1 MKKIIAAALLAALLL
16 SGCGEQRDG
25 EDVPFAK
32 AQLIELRDA
41 AGEEVLSITDS
52 EEIEEFVSALE
63 MDSWSPAAIP
73 QDAALLCTVEFYQEK
88 TVKLGQTQP
97 EGWDL
102 VLRMEL
108 YEGGVIAVELLS
120 TTMAL
125 ELTPSAAEY
134 LEGLLPLKAQEK

>member
-1 MKKIIAAALLAALLL
+1 MKRIVAAALLAALLL
-16 SGCGEQRDG
+16 SGCAAAQDDLEGAA
-25 EDVPFAK
+25 AK
-32 AQLIELRDA
+32 AQAIEIRDA
-41 AGEEVLSITDS
+41 EGEEVLSITDS
-52 EEIEEFVSALE
+52 EEIEDFVSALE
-63 MDSWSPAAIP
+63 TESWLPAGLP
-73 QDAALLCTVEFYQEK
+73 EDAKLLCTAEFYQEK

-102 VLRMEL
+102 VLRLEL

-134 LEGLLPLKAQEK
+134 LEGLLP

>member
-52 EEIEEFVSALE
+52 EEIEEFASALE
-63 MDSWSPAAIP
+63 TESWLPAGLP
-73 QDAALLCTVEFYQEK
+73 EDAKLLCTAEFYQEK

-102 VLRMEL
+102 VLRLEL

-134 LEGLLPLKAQEK
+134 LEGLLP

>member
-1 MKKIIAAALLAALLL
+1 MKRIIAAALLAALLL

-88 TVKLGQTQP
+88 TVKPGQTQP

-102 VLRMEL
+102 VLRLEL

-125 ELTPSAAEY
+125 ELTPSAAEH
-134 LEGLLPLKAQEK
+134 LEGLLP

>member
-1 MKKIIAAALLAALLL
+1 MKRIIAAALLAALLL

-73 QDAALLCTVEFYQEK
+73 QDAALLCTAEFYQEK

-134 LEGLLPLKAQEK
+134 LEGLLP

>member
-1 MKKIIAAALLAALLL
+1 MKRIIAAALLAALLL

-63 MDSWSPAAIP
+63 TESWLPAGLP
-73 QDAALLCTVEFYQEK
+73 EDAKLLCTAEFYQEK

-102 VLRMEL
+102 VLRLEL

-134 LEGLLPLKAQEK
+134 LEGLLP

>member
-1 MKKIIAAALLAALLL
+1 MKRIIAAALLAALLL

-73 QDAALLCTVEFYQEK
+73 QDAALLCTAEFYQEK

-102 VLRMEL
+102 VLRLEL

-134 LEGLLPLKAQEK
+134 LEGLLP

>member
-73 QDAALLCTVEFYQEK
+73 QDAALLCTAEFYQEK

-125 ELTPSAAEY
+125 ELTPSAAEH
-134 LEGLLPLKAQEK
+134 LEGLLP

>member
-1 MKKIIAAALLAALLL
+1 MKRIIAAALLAALLL

-125 ELTPSAAEY
+125 ELTPSAAEH
-134 LEGLLPLKAQEK
+134 LEGLLP

>member
-1 MKKIIAAALLAALLL
+1 MKRIIAAALLAALLL

-52 EEIEEFVSALE
+52 KEIEEFVSALE
-63 MDSWSPAAIP
+63 MDGWSPAAIP
-73 QDAALLCTVEFYQEK
+73 QDAALLCTAEFYQEK

-102 VLRMEL
+102 VLRLEL

-125 ELTPSAAEY
+125 ELTPSAAEH
-134 LEGLLPLKAQEK
+134 LEGLLP

>member
-1 MKKIIAAALLAALLL
+1 MKRIIAAALLAALLL

-63 MDSWSPAAIP
+63 TESWLPAGLP
-73 QDAALLCTVEFYQEK
+73 EDAKLLCTAEFYQEK

-134 LEGLLPLKAQEK
+134 LEGLLP

>member
-1 MKKIIAAALLAALLL
+1 MKRIIAAALLAALLL

-25 EDVPFAK
+25 EDVAFAK

-63 MDSWSPAAIP
+63 TESWSPAAIP
-73 QDAALLCTVEFYQEK
+73 QDAALLCTAEFYQEK

-125 ELTPSAAEY
+125 ELTPSAAEH
-134 LEGLLPLKAQEK
+134 LEGLLP

>member
-52 EEIEEFVSALE
+52 EGIEEFVSALE
-63 MDSWSPAAIP
+63 TESWLPAGLP
-73 QDAALLCTVEFYQEK
+73 EDAKLLCTAEFYQEK

-134 LEGLLPLKAQEK
+134 LEGLLP

>member
-16 SGCGEQRDG
+16 SGCGEQRGG

-63 MDSWSPAAIP
+63 TESWLPAGLP
-73 QDAALLCTVEFYQEK
+73 EDAKLLCTAEFYQEK

-134 LEGLLPLKAQEK
+134 LEGLLP

>member
-63 MDSWSPAAIP
+63 TESWLPAGLP
-73 QDAALLCTVEFYQEK
+73 EDAKLLCTAEFYQEK

-125 ELTPSAAEY
+125 ELTPSAAEH
-134 LEGLLPLKAQEK
+134 LEGLLP

>member
-1 MKKIIAAALLAALLL
+1 MKKIVAAALLAALLL

-41 AGEEVLSITDS
+41 VGEGVLSITDS
-52 EEIEEFVSALE
+52 KEIEEFVIALE
-63 MDSWSPAAIP
+63 MDGWSPAAIP
-73 QDAALLCTVEFYQEK
+73 QNAALLCTVEFYQEG

-102 VLRMEL
+102 VLRLEL

-134 LEGLLPLKAQEK
+134 LEGLLP

>member
-1 MKKIIAAALLAALLL
+1 MKRIIAAALLAALLL

-63 MDSWSPAAIP
+63 TESWLPAGLP
-73 QDAALLCTVEFYQEK
+73 EDAKLLCTAEFYQEK

-97 EGWDL
+97 EGWNL

-134 LEGLLPLKAQEK
+134 LEGLLP

>member
-1 MKKIIAAALLAALLL
+1 MKKIIAAALFAALLL
-16 SGCGEQRDG
+16 SGCVEQRDG

-73 QDAALLCTVEFYQEK
+73 QDAALLCTAEFYQEK

-134 LEGLLPLKAQEK
+134 LEGLLP

>member
-125 ELTPSAAEY
+125 ELTPSAAEH
-134 LEGLLPLKAQEK
+134 LEGLLP

>member
-63 MDSWSPAAIP
+63 TESWLPAGLP
-73 QDAALLCTVEFYQEK
+73 EDAKLLCTAEFYQEK

-97 EGWDL
+97 EGWNL
-102 VLRMEL
+102 VLRLEL

-134 LEGLLPLKAQEK
+134 LEGLLP

>member
-1 MKKIIAAALLAALLL
+1 MKRIIAAALLAALLL
-16 SGCGEQRDG
+16 SGCAAAQDDLEG
-25 EDVPFAK
+25 AATK
-32 AQLIELRDA
+32 AQAIEIRDA
-41 AGEEVLSITDS
+41 EGEEILSITDS
-52 EEIEEFVSALE
+52 EEIEGFVSALE
-63 MDSWSPAAIP
+63 TESWLPAGLP
-73 QDAALLCTVEFYQEK
+73 EDAKLLCTAEFYQEK

-102 VLRMEL
+102 VLRLEL

-134 LEGLLPLKAQEK
+134 LEGLLP

>member
-73 QDAALLCTVEFYQEK
+73 QDAALLCTAEFYQEK
-88 TVKLGQTQP
+88 TVKPGQTQP

-102 VLRMEL
+102 VLRLEL

-134 LEGLLPLKAQEK
+134 LEGLLP

>member
-63 MDSWSPAAIP
+63 TESWLPAGLP
-73 QDAALLCTVEFYQEK
+73 EDAALLCTVEFYQEK

-125 ELTPSAAEY
+125 ELTPSAAEH
-134 LEGLLPLKAQEK
+134 LEGLLP

>member
-1 MKKIIAAALLAALLL
+1 MKRIIAAALLAALLL

-52 EEIEEFVSALE
+52 EEIEDFVSALE
-63 MDSWSPAAIP
+63 TESWLPAGLP
-73 QDAALLCTVEFYQEK
+73 EDAKLLCTAEFYQEK
-88 TVKLGQTQP
+88 TVKLGQTQH

-102 VLRMEL
+102 VLRLEL

-134 LEGLLPLKAQEK
+134 LEGLLP

>member
-1 MKKIIAAALLAALLL
+1 MKRIIAAALLAALLL

-41 AGEEVLSITDS
+41 VGEEVLSITDS
-52 EEIEEFVSALE
+52 EEIEAFVIALE
-63 MDSWSPAAIP
+63 MDGWSPAAIP
-73 QDAALLCTVEFYQEK
+73 QDAALLCTAEFYQEK

-134 LEGLLPLKAQEK
+134 LEGLLP

>member
-1 MKKIIAAALLAALLL
+1 MKRIIAAALLAALLL
-16 SGCGEQRDG
+16 SGCGAAQDDLEG
-25 EDVPFAK
+25 AATK
-32 AQLIELRDA
+32 AQAIEIRDA
-41 AGEEVLSITDS
+41 EGEEVLSITDS

-73 QDAALLCTVEFYQEK
+73 QDAALLCTAEFYQEK

-134 LEGLLPLKAQEK
+134 LGGLLP

>member
-16 SGCGEQRDG
+16 SGCGERRDG

-32 AQLIELRDA
+32 AHLIELRDA

-73 QDAALLCTVEFYQEK
+73 QDAALLCTAEFYQEK

-134 LEGLLPLKAQEK
+134 LEGLLP

>member
-73 QDAALLCTVEFYQEK
+73 QDAALLCTAEFYQEK

-134 LEGLLPLKAQEK
+134 LEGLLP

>member
-1 MKKIIAAALLAALLL
+1 MKKIVAAALLAALLL

-52 EEIEEFVSALE
+52 EEIEEFASALE
-63 MDSWSPAAIP
+63 TESWLPAGLP
-73 QDAALLCTVEFYQEK
+73 EDAKLLCTAEFYQEK

-102 VLRMEL
+102 VLRLEL

-134 LEGLLPLKAQEK
+134 LEGLLP

>member
-63 MDSWSPAAIP
+63 TESWLPAGLP
-73 QDAALLCTVEFYQEK
+73 EDAKLLCTVEFYQEK

-102 VLRMEL
+102 VLWMEL

-134 LEGLLPLKAQEK
+134 LEGLLP

>member
-1 MKKIIAAALLAALLL
+1 MKRIIAAALLAALLL
-16 SGCGEQRDG
+16 SGCAAAQDDLEG
-25 EDVPFAK
+25 AATK
-32 AQLIELRDA
+32 AQAIEIRDA
-41 AGEEVLSITDS
+41 EGEEILSITDS

-63 MDSWSPAAIP
+63 TESWLPAGLP
-73 QDAALLCTVEFYQEK
+73 EDAKLLCTAEFYQEK

-134 LEGLLPLKAQEK
+134 LEGLLP

>member
-1 MKKIIAAALLAALLL
+1 MKRIIAAALLAALLL

-32 AQLIELRDA
+32 AQLIELRNA

-73 QDAALLCTVEFYQEK
+73 QDAALLCTAEFYQEK

-134 LEGLLPLKAQEK
+134 LEGLLP

>member
-1 MKKIIAAALLAALLL
+1 MKRIIAAALLAALLL
-16 SGCGEQRDG
+16 SGCAAAQDDLEG
-25 EDVPFAK
+25 AATK

-73 QDAALLCTVEFYQEK
+73 QDAALLCTAEFYQEK

-134 LEGLLPLKAQEK
+134 LEGLLP

>member
-1 MKKIIAAALLAALLL
+1 MKRIIASALLAALLL
-16 SGCGEQRDG
+16 SGCAAAQDDLEG
-25 EDVPFAK
+25 AATK
-32 AQLIELRDA
+32 AQAIEIRDA
-41 AGEEVLSITDS
+41 EGEEILSITDS

-73 QDAALLCTVEFYQEK
+73 QDAALLCTAEFYQEK

-125 ELTPSAAEY
+125 ELTPSAAEH
-134 LEGLLPLKAQEK
+134 LEGLLP

>member
-125 ELTPSAAEY
+125 EPTPSAAEH
-134 LEGLLPLKAQEK
+134 LEGLLP

>member
-1 MKKIIAAALLAALLL
+1 MKRIIAAALLAALLL
-16 SGCGEQRDG
+16 SGCGAAQDDLEG
-25 EDVPFAK
+25 AATK
-32 AQLIELRDA
+32 AQAIEIRDA
-41 AGEEVLSITDS
+41 EGEEVLSITDS

-63 MDSWSPAAIP
+63 TESWLPAGLP
-73 QDAALLCTVEFYQEK
+73 EDAKLLCTAEFYQEK

-102 VLRMEL
+102 VLRLEL

-134 LEGLLPLKAQEK
+134 LGGLLP

>member
-16 SGCGEQRDG
+16 SGCAAAQDDLEG
-25 EDVPFAK
+25 AATK
-32 AQLIELRDA
+32 AQAIEIRDA
-41 AGEEVLSITDS
+41 EGEEILSITDS
-52 EEIEEFVSALE
+52 EGIEGFVSALE
-63 MDSWSPAAIP
+63 TESWLPAGLP
-73 QDAALLCTVEFYQEK
+73 EDAKLLCTAEFYQEK

-134 LEGLLPLKAQEK
+134 LEGLLP